1 MAEAADRAG
10 RASIGAMTAV
20 VLVGALCAIH
30 TMSQFLRT
38 SIGVIAPDL
47 AREIG
52 LSAAG
57 IGLLASSF
65 FMSFAAAQVPLGVAI
80 DRFGPRLVLAGS
92 SVIAIVGTLVFA
104 TATTAELLVAGRVLT
119 GIGCAS
125 FFIAPLTIYSRWFA
139 PERFSTVVGIQ
150 LGVSALG
157 MLAATAP
164 LGFATAAFGW
174 RASFIAVAGITAVVG
189 AVTYAIARD
198 YPPGATPPVRR
209 ESLRDTIR
217 GLAVVARTP
226 SVPRLFAMHFSGY
239 AILVTILGLWGG
251 PYLSDVYGHGVER
264 RGEILFVLGI
274 SNVLA
279 NFAWG
284 PADRIFSSYKR
295 PVIGGAAITV
305 VLLVWLAYVGRPD
318 PGALVIW
325 FIAFGV
331 FTAYTAVLTAHG
343 RSLFPAEFV
352 GRGLTLLNL
361 GTMSGV
367 FIVQF
372 VTGLVV
378 DLFPA
383 QAGAYPLDAYR
394 AAFAVEAVVLAIST
408 LIYLKARDPLHE
420 QAARKPAAS

>member
-1 MAEAADRAG
+1 MAEAADRAA
-10 RASIGAMTAV
+10 RASIGVMTAV
-20 VLVGALCAIH
+20 VLVGAGCAIH
-30 TMSQFLRT
+30 TASQFLRT

-92 SVIAIVGTLVFA
+92 TVITVVGTLVFA
-104 TATTAELLVAGRVLT
+104 WATTAELLVVGRVLL
-119 GIGCAS
+119 GIGCSS

-174 RASFIAVAGITAVVG
+174 RASFVAVAVITAIVG
-189 AVTYAIARD
+189 AIVYAIARD
-198 YPPGATPPVRR
+198 YPPGASPPPRH
-209 ESLRDTIR
+209 ESLRDAIR

-226 SVPRLFAMHFSGY
+226 SVPRLFAMHFAGY
-239 AILVTILGLWGG
+239 SVLVTVLGLWGG
-251 PYLSDVYGHGVER
+251 PYLADVYGHGVER
-264 RGEILFVLGI
+264 RGELLFVMAI
-274 SNVLA
+274 ANVLA
-279 NFAWG
+279 NMVWG
-284 PADRIFSSYKR
+284 PADRLFASYKR
-295 PVIGGAAITV
+295 PVIAGAV
-305 VLLVWLAYVGRPD
+305 VAALLLAWLAYAGKPD
-318 PGALVIW
+318 ATSLIVW
-325 FIAFGV
+325 FIAFGA
-331 FTAYTAVLTAHG
+331 FTAYTPVLTAHG
-343 RSLFPAEFV
+343 RSLFPPEFV

-367 FIVQF
+367 FILQF

-383 QAGAYPLDAYR
+383 EGGAYPVDAYR
-394 AAFAVEAVVLAIST
+394 AAFAVEAVVLAVCT
-408 LIYLKARDPLHE
+408 LVYLGARDPLHE
-420 QAARKPAAS
+420 RLRQVG

>member
-1 MAEAADRAG
+1 MAETAGRAG
-10 RASIGAMTAV
+10 RVSIDAMTAI
-20 VLVGALCAIH
+20 VLIGALCAIH

-80 DRFGPRLVLAGS
+80 DRFGPRLVLGAS
-92 SVIAIVGTLVFA
+92 TVIAVAGTLVFA
-104 TATTAELLVAGRVLT
+104 TATSAEMLIVGRVLL
-119 GIGCAS
+119 GVGCAS
-125 FFIAPLTIYSRWFA
+125 FFIAPLTIYSRWFP

-174 RASFIAVAGITAVVG
+174 RPSFLAVAGITAVVG
-189 AVTYAIARD
+189 AIVYAIARD
-198 YPPGATPPVRR
+198 YPPGVSPPARH
-209 ESLRDTIR
+209 ESLRETIR
-217 GLAVVARTP
+217 GLVVVARTP

-239 AILVTILGLWGG
+239 SILVTVLGLWGG
-251 PYLSDVYGHGVER
+251 PYLAHVYGHGVER
-264 RGEILFVLGI
+264 RGELLFVLAM

-279 NFAWG
+279 NMLWG
-284 PADRIFSSYKR
+284 PADRLFSSYKR
-295 PVIGGAAITV
+295 PVIAGASVTV
-305 VLLVWLAYVGRPD
+305 LLLVWLAYVGRPE
-318 PGALVIW
+318 PSSLVIW
-325 FIAFGV
+325 FIAFGF
-331 FTAYTAVLTAHG
+331 FTAYTPVLTAHG
-343 RSLFPAEFV
+343 RSLFAPEFV
-352 GRGLTLLNL
+352 GRGLTLLNV

-367 FIVQF
+367 FILQF

-378 DLFPA
+378 DQFPA
-383 QAGAYPLDAYR
+383 VDGAYPVDAYR
-394 AAFAVEAVVLAIST
+394 AAFAVEAVVLAVST
-408 LIYLKARDPLHE
+408 LIYLKARDPVHE
-420 QAARKPAAS
+420 RPGSH